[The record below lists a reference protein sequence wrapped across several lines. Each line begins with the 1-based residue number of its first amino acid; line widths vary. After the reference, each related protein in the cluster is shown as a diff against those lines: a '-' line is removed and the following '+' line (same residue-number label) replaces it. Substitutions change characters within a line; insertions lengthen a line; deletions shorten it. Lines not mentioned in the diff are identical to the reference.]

1 MTPNPNQSY
10 AIEPNSSIHAFC
22 FDTNNAQIF
31 FDGRVTK
38 VDATGITILVENVSN
53 FANHGYIVFLQIVS
67 GAIKITRS

>member
-10 AIEPNSSIHAFC
+10 AIEPNSSIHAYG

-31 FDGRVTK
+31 FDGRVTR
-38 VDATGITILVENVSN
+38 VDENGITISVEHVSN
-53 FANHGYIVFLQIVS
+53 FANHGYIVSVQITS

>member
-10 AIEPNSSIHAFC
+10 AIEPNSSIHVFC
-22 FDTNNAQIF
+22 CDTNNAQIF
-31 FDGRVTK
+31 FDGTITR

-53 FANHGYIVFLQIVS
+53 FANHGYIVFVQIIS